1 MVTET
6 PEIPG
11 TRLLGFDAAAV
22 YLNVNLRTIRRLMAR
37 GILQPVH
44 IPTLRRVLFD
54 RQDLDTLIEA
64 GKASAPRA
72 EHTISLVAAEVGDHA
87 EE

>member
-6 PEIPG
+6 LEMAG
-11 TRLLGFDAAAV
+11 ARLLGFDAAAI

-37 GILQPVH
+37 GVLQPVH

-54 RQDLDTLIEA
+54 RQDLDDLIEA
-64 GKASAPRA
+64 GKEERKL
-72 EHTISLVAAEVGDHA
+72 TDAAMTPVTTEIGGYVEG
-87 EE
+87 